1 VIDAGRQHAVF
12 WIVGMILGCALGGLV
27 GQSFVAERGRRVLP
41 IVVALSL
48 GCGLAIGWALNAWID
63 FVHASATLR
72 GL

>member
-1 VIDAGRQHAVF
+1 M
-12 WIVGMILGCALGGLV
+12 IVGCALGGLA
-27 GQSFVAERGRRVLP
+27 GRSFIEERGKRLIP
-41 IVVALSL
+41 LVVALSL